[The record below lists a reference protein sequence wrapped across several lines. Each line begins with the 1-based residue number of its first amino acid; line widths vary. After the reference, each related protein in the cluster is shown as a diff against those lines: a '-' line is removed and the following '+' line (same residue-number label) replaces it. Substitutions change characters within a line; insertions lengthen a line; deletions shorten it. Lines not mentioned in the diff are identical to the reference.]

1 MTAILP
7 FKVKVYKHISVLTNK
22 KLSWAFTTRQN
33 CVLAKLQINRITM
46 HEKTYGLA
54 GVMGWPVA
62 HSRSPLIH
70 NYWLQQHG
78 LLGSYVQLA
87 VQPGQLPVAL
97 SGLAA
102 LGFKGCNVTIPHKV
116 EALKLLAVVDANA
129 KRVGAVNTIVVQPD
143 GSLKGM
149 NTDGFG
155 YIQSLLDAQ
164 PNWRAD
170 AGPVVVLGAGGAAR
184 AVVLALADQGAK
196 EIRLVNRSFDKAQ
209 AMAAEFGSPVIAVP
223 WEQRHAALGGAAL
236 LVNTTSQG
244 MQSHPPLELDLSAL
258 PTSALVSDIIYVP
271 LETELLQAAKARGN
285 PTVGGLGM
293 LLNQARPAFEA
304 WFGVLPDV
312 TPDLRRLVEATL

>member
-1 MTAILP
+1 
-7 FKVKVYKHISVLTNK
+7 
-22 KLSWAFTTRQN
+22 
-33 CVLAKLQINRITM
+33 M
-46 HEKTYGLA
+46 HETTFGLA

-70 NYWLQQHG
+70 NYWLQKYG
-78 LLGSYVQLA
+78 LTGSYVQLA
-87 VQPGQLPVAL
+87 VHPSQLATAL

-116 EALKLLAVVDANA
+116 DSLKLVYDVDANA
-129 KRVGAVNTIVVQPD
+129 RRVGAINTVVVQPG

-164 PNWRAD
+164 PDWRAD

-184 AVVLALADQGAK
+184 AVVLALGDHGAK
-196 EIRLVNRSFDKAQ
+196 EIRLINRTPHKAE
-209 AMAAEFGSPVIAVP
+209 AMAAEFGSPVKAVP
-223 WEQRHAALGGAAL
+223 WEQRHAALRNAAL

-244 MQSHPPLELDLSAL
+244 MQGNAPLDLDLSDL
-258 PTSALVSDIIYVP
+258 PAHTLVSDIVYVP
-271 LETELLQAAKARGN
+271 LETPLLLAAKVRGN

-293 LLNQARPAFEA
+293 LLNQARPSFEA
-304 WFGVLPDV
+304 WFGVLPEV
-312 TPDLRRLVEATL
+312 TPELRRMVEATLN

>member
-1 MTAILP
+1 
-7 FKVKVYKHISVLTNK
+7 
-22 KLSWAFTTRQN
+22 
-33 CVLAKLQINRITM
+33 M
-46 HEKTYGLA
+46 HEKSYSLA

-70 NYWLQQHG
+70 NHWLQKYG
-78 LLGSYVQLA
+78 LNGSYVQLA
-87 VQPGQLPVAL
+87 VQPGQLATAL
-97 SGLAA
+97 PGLAA

-116 EALKLLAVVDANA
+116 DALKLVHTMDANA
-129 KRVGAVNTIVVQPD
+129 QRVGAVNTILVQPD

-164 PNWRAD
+164 PKWRAN

-196 EIRLVNRSFDKAQ
+196 EIRMINRTLDKAE
-209 AMAAEFGSPVIAVP
+209 AMAAEFGSPVKAVP

-244 MQSHPPLELDLSAL
+244 MQGHPPLDLDLSAL
-258 PTSALVSDIIYVP
+258 PTHALVSDIIYVP
-271 LETELLQAAKARGN
+271 LETELLKAAKARGN

-304 WFGVLPDV
+304 WFGVLPDI
-312 TPDLRRLVEATL
+312 TPELRRLVEATL